1 MWCTVIMYDFDYYL
15 VWYFNLRNEEL
26 SGVSQSD
33 DMLLLHCVLL
43 SKHIF
48 SQNSVG
54 KTEVDVS
61 TDIEK

>member
-48 SQNSVG
+48 SQNSAG
-54 KTEVDVS
+54 KTEFDVS